1 MINAAAA
8 LVTAVTA
15 MVSGIMIG
23 RSRSRSE
30 REEQAKAIAAIK
42 VAAEQAAEQTTNSH
56 GTNLRDDLTAVQGR
70 VDLVLDAL
78 AAESRVRRETD
89 AEFGRKLDS
98 LALSAHMD
106 HGEIFQRVAAL
117 ERTTSDCSLSRLP
130 QDPDSV
136 V

>member
-78 AAESRVRRETD
+78 AAESRVRHETD
-89 AEFGRKLDS
+89 VEFGRKLDS
-98 LALSAHMD
+98 LVLSARMD
-106 HGEIFQRVAAL
+106 HGEIFQRVVAL

-130 QDPDSV
+130 RDPDGV

>member
-15 MVSGIMIG
+15 MVSGVMIG

-89 AEFGRKLDS
+89 TEFGRKLDN
-98 LALSAHMD
+98 LVLSARMD